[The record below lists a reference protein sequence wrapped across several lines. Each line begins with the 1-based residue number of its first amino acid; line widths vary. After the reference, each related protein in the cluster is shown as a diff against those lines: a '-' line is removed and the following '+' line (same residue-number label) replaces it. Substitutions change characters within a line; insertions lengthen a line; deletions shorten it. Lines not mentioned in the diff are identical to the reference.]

1 MCASKT
7 RAVALAARLTA
18 VTGNEAWTEVLP
30 ERIRIKVSLPAR
42 LTETGCRS
50 LLAVLAD
57 ADRYGHDVTARGAV
71 AWAEIDGGGATPR
84 KSSSNS

>member
-1 MCASKT
+1 MCPSKA

-18 VTGNEAWTEVLP
+18 VTGNEAWAEALP

-42 LTETGCRS
+42 LTEAGCRS

-57 ADRYGHDVTARGAV
+57 ADRYGHEVTLLGAV
-71 AWAEIDGGGATPR
+71 AWAEIDGDGATAR
-84 KSSSNS
+84 KPGSSS